1 MKLIAS
7 NINLIATKPDPDA
20 PVDEALEMI
29 LSIINTEMELR
40 GYSIKVSK
48 TKETSLYEWEPDKK
62 PKKKILL
69 ICQPEDR
76 AKAEAIIAIREL
88 DK

>member
-7 NINLIATKPDPDA
+7 NINLIATKPDSGT
-20 PVDEALEMI
+20 PVDESLEMI

-48 TKETSLYEWEPDKK
+48 TEDTSTYEWEPDKK
-62 PKKKILL
+62 PLTSST
-69 ICQPEDR
+69 E
-76 AKAEAIIAIREL
+76 
-88 DK
+88 